1 MKRIGSFV
9 FGMTFGMLVGLIA
22 GIIGS
27 VGLGI
32 ISIEKHYPPKF
43 RRPMTDYTS
52 YKRNYCSYS
61 DNSGYME

>member
-1 MKRIGSFV
+1 VKRIEAFI

-22 GIIGS
+22 GIVGS

-32 ISIEKHYPPKF
+32 ISMEKHYPPRF
-43 RRPMTDYTS
+43 S
-52 YKRNYCSYS
+52 YKHRYS